1 MSTAEFEMI
10 HDGLK
15 ACVFLLG
22 FLSGLSFFAL
32 FGKRWFF

>member
-1 MSTAEFEMI
+1 MQPDLTQLVE
-10 HDGLK
+10 GLK

-22 FLSGLSFFAL
+22 FLSGMFFFSL